1 MKGPR
6 NRSISVKLFK
16 AVFIIYFSL
25 TFVMTGVHVVIEYLH
40 TKATVLGELRKIEE
54 TFSPV
59 LQQVLWRFDDQQLQ
73 LIAESIHK
81 LPVVV
86 GISVLNNEGTVLA
99 VYGQL
104 EDAGNGDG
112 RLNHRFG
119 VSHEFGGKPF
129 RLGEVTFQTSNDV
142 ILARV
147 EVGFLMILL
156 NAAIKS
162 AVLVGLLFWAFRR
175 ILRKPLESFL
185 EQLLDFDLNDIGS
198 QRLRFGSSE
207 GLEFQQLEKRF
218 NTLLDKLALQ
228 KQCILDQERNQ
239 QQQLEIKVKESTQE
253 LVATNV
259 LLNKE
264 IEEKDRAE
272 QELLESEKRFR
283 GIVSNLEKIGLG
295 LLIIDPD
302 YKVRFMN
309 KALTEIFG
317 EQTGGFCYK
326 VLGVSDNPCKKC
338 RLQEVLK
345 ENRVVHYQP
354 TLPDGKTFDV
364 VATPITNNDNT
375 ISQLTIIRDITSQVE
390 RERINIA
397 DTRKKEQLRN
407 LESLKTMAGAIAH
420 RFNNA
425 MMAVQGNLELLKI
438 SCSKDPDELQMVEDA
453 AKAASGA
460 SQVGTMLLSY
470 VGQNL
475 KRQHKFSLVEVAKDS
490 VQEVTQLVHADISLN
505 LIPPKNELTCTMDYS
520 QVKKVLENVI
530 TNAVESLEGG
540 MGIVEISFGTQFYR
554 VSDFPIPFQSENVA
568 DGTYVYCQVKDSG
581 HGISAENL
589 SRIFDPFYTTRFV
602 GRGLGL
608 ALTVGIMQ
616 SHDGAITVESKPGE
630 ETVFRILFPALSEA
644 EPLLPQEESAKEG
657 GERVTMSGNI
667 LLADD
672 EEMILEVGRKM
683 LEVLG
688 FTVYTARNGSEAV
701 DIVRDGSVQFQCVV
715 LDISMPEKDGIEAM
729 EEIKGISNDLPVL
742 LSSGYSKEEFSF
754 GDTPESGP
762 DGFLSKPF
770 QLVDMQNCLKNVL
783 KC

>member
-1 MKGPR
+1 MNVSR

-16 AVFIIYFSL
+16 TVFVIYFSL
-25 TFVMTGVHVVIEYLH
+25 TFLMTGVHVVVEYLH
-40 TKATVLGELRKIEE
+40 TKTSVLGELRKIEE

-59 LQQVLWRFDDQQLQ
+59 LQQVLWRFDEQQLQ

-81 LPVVV
+81 LPVIV
-86 GISVLNNEGTVLA
+86 GISVVNNEGEILA
-99 VYGQL
+99 IYGQIA
-104 EDAGNGDG
+104 DGNNADG
-112 RLNHRFG
+112 QLNHRFD
-119 VSHEFGGKPF
+119 VSHDFSGKPF
-129 RLGEVTFQTSNDV
+129 HLGNVTFQTSNDV

-162 AVLVGLLFWAFRR
+162 AVLVGLLFWAFKR

-198 QRLRFGSSE
+198 QRLRFSSSE
-207 GLEFQQLEKRF
+207 GFEFQQLEKRF

-228 KQCILDQERNQ
+228 KQCILEQERNQ
-239 QQQLEIKVKESTQE
+239 QQELEIKVKENTQE
-253 LVATNV
+253 LLATNA
-259 LLNKE
+259 LLSKE
-264 IEEKDRAE
+264 IEERDRAE
-272 QELLESEKRFR
+272 QELLESEKRVR

-295 LLIIDPD
+295 LLIIDQD

-326 VLGVSDNPCKKC
+326 VLGVSDGPCVKC
-338 RLQEVLK
+338 RLQEVLQ

-375 ISQLTIIRDITSQVE
+375 ISQLTIIRDITQQVE
-390 RERINIA
+390 QEQIIIA
-397 DTRKKEQLRN
+397 DTRKQEQLRN

-438 SCSKDPDELQMVEDA
+438 SCTKDSDELQMVEDA

-470 VGQNL
+470 VGQNP
-475 KRQHKFSLVEVAKDS
+475 KHQHKFSLIEVAKDS
-490 VQEVTQLVHADISLN
+490 VEEVTQLIDTDIALN
-505 LIPPKNELTCTMDYS
+505 LIPPKNELTCIIDYS
-520 QVKKVLENVI
+520 QIKKVLENVI

-540 MGIVEISFGTQFYR
+540 KGAVEISFGIQFCS
-554 VSDFPIPFQSENVA
+554 VNDFPIPFQGENVV
-568 DGTYVYCQVKDSG
+568 DGNYVYCQIKDSG

-616 SHDGAITVESKPGE
+616 SHDGAITVASKPGK
-630 ETVFRILFPALSEA
+630 ETIFRVLFPALPEA
-644 EPLLPQEESAKEG
+644 EPLLPQDDAAKEAE
-657 GERVTMSGNI
+657 ERVELSGNI

-688 FTVYTARNGSEAV
+688 FTVYTARNGNEAV
-701 DIVRDGSVQFQCVV
+701 GLVRDGSVQFRCVV

-729 EEIKGISNDLPVL
+729 GEIKGIISDLPVL

-770 QLVDMQNCLKNVL
+770 QLVDIQNCLKDIL
-783 KC
+783 T